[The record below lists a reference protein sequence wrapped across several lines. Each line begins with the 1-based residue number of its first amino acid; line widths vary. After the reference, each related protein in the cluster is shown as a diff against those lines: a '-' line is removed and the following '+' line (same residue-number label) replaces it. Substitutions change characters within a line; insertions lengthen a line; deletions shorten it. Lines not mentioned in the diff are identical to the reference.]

1 MLVTRAGARSVHGVR
16 VHVHRRPRARCV
28 RASEIGAAPEYL
40 SSGSPNCTG
49 GRHRGTPGA
58 RQHGTNYGPI
68 LLTFQ
73 PTRTV
78 TRGLAQSVE
87 IADESVDCMV
97 ARFLN

>member
-1 MLVTRAGARSVHGVR
+1 MRAAV
-16 VHVHRRPRARCV
+16 P
-28 RASEIGAAPEYL
+28 EIGAAPEYL

-58 RQHGTNYGPI
+58 RQHGTNYGLIP
-68 LLTFQ
+68 LTFQ

-78 TRGLAQSVE
+78 TRELAQSVE